1 MGVCVRRVVVGH
13 MHITTANDAIV
24 CLMNHCRAVRAMSET
39 LKQNRLLR
47 EQGDDGSF
55 PYSSN
60 DRNIGSDHQ
69 KNVCSFIL
77 VTEGY
82 I

>member
-1 MGVCVRRVVVGH
+1 MCVRHGDVGH
-13 MHITTANDAIV
+13 MYITTANYAIV

-39 LKQNRLLR
+39 LKQSRVLR

-60 DRNIGSDHQ
+60 DRNIDSDHQ

>member
-1 MGVCVRRVVVGH
+1 MCACVRHGYVGH
-13 MHITTANDAIV
+13 MYITTANDATV

-60 DRNIGSDHQ
+60 DRNIDSHHQ